1 MTEPGSGPPSVVP
14 PGRFASWRA
23 ELAEEGARGAL
34 IAFAATMA
42 VLGLGLFLVLRS
54 DTWPDVQ
61 QQFLN
66 PENFREAWPD
76 VLSGF
81 WLDVQ
86 MFVIAEVFIL
96 AFALLVAVIR
106 SLRGPAFFPLRAL
119 AVIYIDLFRGIPLL
133 LIIFLLGFGV
143 PALQLEGVPR
153 DPMFWGITSLV
164 LSYAAY
170 TAEVYRAGIDSVH
183 ESQRS
188 AARSLGLTQWQALR
202 FAILPQAIRNVIPA
216 LLNGLVSLQKDVAL
230 VSVLGVREAVRQA
243 EIYKSRTFNYT
254 GFVAATVLFLLVS
267 IPLARLTDWYTRRD
281 RARRLQELA

>member
-1 MTEPGSGPPSVVP
+1 MNDIGSGPPPAP

-23 ELAEEGARGAL
+23 ELGEEGARGAL
-34 IAFAATMA
+34 IAFAAT
-42 VLGLGLFLVLRS
+42 VLFLGILLFVILRS

-66 PENFREAWPD
+66 PKNFREAWPD
-76 VLSGF
+76 VRSGF

-86 MFVIAEVFIL
+86 MFVIAEVVIL
-96 AFALLVAVIR
+96 AFALLVAVVR

-119 AVIYIDLFRGIPLL
+119 AVIYIDVFRGIPLL

-143 PALQLEGVPR
+143 PALQLGGVPR
-153 DPMFWGITSLV
+153 DALFWGVVSLV
-164 LSYAAY
+164 LSYSAY
-170 TAEVYRAGIDSVH
+170 TAEVYRSGIESVH
-183 ESQRS
+183 ESQRA

-230 VSVLGVREAVRQA
+230 VSVLGVREAVREA

-254 GFVAATVLFLLVS
+254 GFVAATVLFLIVS

-281 RARRLQELA
+281 RARRLQELR